1 MFLQVSVCIQWCSPN
16 QGRIITCVLFPVS
29 ASVCPLLD
37 TPVNGQ
43 VFSNGQT
50 LGSKATYTC
59 HSGFRLKGPAVR
71 FCQLVEGPA
80 TSEQK
85 LMWTGPQPTCHGR
98 MKLKGFFSLLTLLLD
113 MSTFFL
119 ALTVIVYVYIYSV
132 CHTIFSFFGS
142 YCGVLCLP
150 CYLSLCVFWF
160 FSELFLWNNN
170 DMVTVVTHRFIT
182 LHLYGTVAI
191 RETDLKA
198 LNKKR

>member
-1 MFLQVSVCIQWCSPN
+1 M
-16 QGRIITCVLFPVS
+16 CVLFPVS

-85 LMWTGPQPTCHGR
+85 LMWTGPQPSCHGR
-98 MKLKGFFSLLTLLLD
+98 MKLKGFFPLLTLLLD
-113 MSTFFL
+113 MSTFL
-119 ALTVIVYVYIYSV
+119 ALTVIEYVYI
-132 CHTIFSFFGS
+132 F
-142 YCGVLCLP
+142 CLP
-150 CYLSLCVFWF
+150 YNLQLFWLLLWWIMSAMLSFSLCFLIFLRTF
-160 FSELFLWNNN
+160 FNGIIMIW
-170 DMVTVVTHRFIT
+170 
-182 LHLYGTVAI
+182 
-191 RETDLKA
+191 
-198 LNKKR
+198 

>member
-1 MFLQVSVCIQWCSPN
+1 M
-16 QGRIITCVLFPVS
+16 CVLFPVS

-85 LMWTGPQPTCHGR
+85 LMWTGPQPSCHGR
-98 MKLKGFFSLLTLLLD
+98 MKLKGIFPLLTLLLD
-113 MSTFFL
+113 MSTFL
-119 ALTVIVYVYIYSV
+119 ALTVIVYVYI
-132 CHTIFSFFGS
+132 F
-142 YCGVLCLP
+142 CLP
-150 CYLSLCVFWF
+150 YNLQLFWLLLWWIMSAMLSFSLCFLIFLRTF
-160 FSELFLWNNN
+160 FNGIIMIW
-170 DMVTVVTHRFIT
+170 
-182 LHLYGTVAI
+182 
-191 RETDLKA
+191 
-198 LNKKR
+198 